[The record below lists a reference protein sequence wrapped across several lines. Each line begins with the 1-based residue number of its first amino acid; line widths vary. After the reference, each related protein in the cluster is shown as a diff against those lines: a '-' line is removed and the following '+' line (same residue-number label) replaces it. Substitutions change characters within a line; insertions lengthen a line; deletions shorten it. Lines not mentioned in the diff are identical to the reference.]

1 VATTDD
7 GTSTPGQAPIDPS
20 ILRQEIGEQPEVLAR
35 VLDRER
41 ANVARL
47 SIRWRRADIQYLT
60 IVARGSSD
68 NAASYA
74 KYMFGALADLSV
86 VLAAPSLYTLY
97 GAEPKLAHSIVLAIS
112 QAGESPDI
120 LAVVE
125 SAKKQRVP
133 TVAITNSPN
142 STLAKTADDVILL
155 HAGEERSVAATK
167 TFTASIGAFALL
179 GAAWLGAKISYLDE
193 LLAMPELMYKVLN
206 VEHGVKSL
214 ASTLAGLK
222 HTAVIGRGFSYSVAF
237 EIALK
242 LKELAYVAAEPYSSA
257 DFLHGPVAMVDENL
271 HALVI
276 APTGRAHANS
286 LQFAQAI
293 RNKGGRLIGISDSK
307 EFLELAD
314 MGIRVPE
321 APEWLSPLLTV
332 VPGQLLALHLARAA
346 GYDVDRPR
354 GLTKVTKT
362 I

>member
-1 VATTDD
+1 VPPDD
-7 GTSTPGQAPIDPS
+7 GGRPGPKAPIIDPS

-35 VLDRER
+35 VLERER

-47 SIRWRRADIQYLT
+47 STRWRRQDIQFLT

-68 NAASYA
+68 NAATYA
-74 KYMFGALADLSV
+74 KYMFGALADLAV

-97 GAEPKLAHSIVLAIS
+97 GAQPNLENSIVLAIS

-125 SAKKQRVP
+125 SAKKQGAP

-142 STLAKTADDVILL
+142 STLAKTADDVIQL

-167 TFTASIGAFALL
+167 TFTASLGAFALL

-193 LLAMPELMYKVLN
+193 LLAMPELLEKTIR
-206 VEHGVKSL
+206 VEQGVKSL
-214 ASTLAGLK
+214 AHTLSNVG
-222 HTAVIGRGFSYSVAF
+222 HYAVIGRGFNYSAAF
-237 EIALK
+237 EVALK
-242 LKELAYVAAEPYSSA
+242 MKELAYVAAEPYSSA
-257 DFLHGPVAMVDENL
+257 DFLHGPVAMVDEKL

-276 APTGRAHANS
+276 APSGRAHANS
-286 LQFAQAI
+286 MEFARAI
-293 RNKGGRLIGISDSK
+293 RQKGGRIIGISDSK
-307 EFLELAD
+307 QFMELSD
-314 MGIRVPE
+314 MAVRVPE
-321 APEWLSPLLTV
+321 SPEWLSPLLTV
-332 VPGQLLALHLARAA
+332 VPGQLLALHLARTK

-362 I
+362 L

>member
-1 VATTDD
+1 VAKSEGD
-7 GTSTPGQAPIDPS
+7 TSSPNEPPIDPS
-20 ILRQEIGEQPEVLAR
+20 ILRKEIGEQPDVLAR
-35 VLDRER
+35 VLERER

-68 NAASYA
+68 NAATYA

-97 GAEPKLAHSIVLAIS
+97 GAEPRLTHSILLAIS

-120 LAVVE
+120 LAVVD
-125 SAKKQRVP
+125 SAKKQGVP
-133 TVAITNSPN
+133 SVAITNSPN

-155 HAGEERSVAATK
+155 HAGEERSIAATK
-167 TFTASIGAFALL
+167 TFTASLGAFALL

-193 LLAMPELMYKVLN
+193 LLAMPELLEKAIK

-214 ASTLAGLK
+214 ANTLAQLN
-222 HTAVIGRGFSYSVAF
+222 HCAVIGRGFNYAAAF
-237 EIALK
+237 EVALK

-257 DFLHGPVAMVDENL
+257 DFLHGPVAMVDDKL

-276 APTGRAHANS
+276 APSGRAHAS
-286 LQFAQAI
+286 AIEFAHAI
-293 RNKGGRLIGISDSK
+293 RSKGGRLIAISDSR
-307 EFLELAD
+307 EFMALAD

-332 VPGQLLALHLARAA
+332 VPGQLLALHLSRAK
-346 GYDVDRPR
+346 GIDVDQPR
-354 GLTKVTKT
+354 GLTKVTRT
-362 I
+362 L